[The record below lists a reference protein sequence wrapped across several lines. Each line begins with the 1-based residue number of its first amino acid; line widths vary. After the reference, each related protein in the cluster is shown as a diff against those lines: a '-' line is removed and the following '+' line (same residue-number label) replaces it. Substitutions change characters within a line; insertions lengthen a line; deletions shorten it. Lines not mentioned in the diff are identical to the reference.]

1 MDIPQESCVL
11 PQALTVLR
19 GQVAAGL
26 LSLKKGRSWV
36 QSGLGVGGGGVMCLP
51 PPSRAALYQGGGSEN
66 NLLPFPGAVR
76 KVFNLRS
83 RSPRRAE
90 Q

>member
-36 QSGLGVGGGGVMCLP
+36 QCGLGVGGGGEAPGEGVTLLGMP
-51 PPSRAALYQGGGSEN
+51 PPRPL
-66 NLLPFPGAVR
+66 
-76 KVFNLRS
+76 
-83 RSPRRAE
+83 
-90 Q
+90 

>member
-36 QSGLGVGGGGVMCLP
+36 WYIQILEYYSVLKNSL
-51 PPSRAALYQGGGSEN
+51 
-66 NLLPFPGAVR
+66 
-76 KVFNLRS
+76 
-83 RSPRRAE
+83 
-90 Q
+90 